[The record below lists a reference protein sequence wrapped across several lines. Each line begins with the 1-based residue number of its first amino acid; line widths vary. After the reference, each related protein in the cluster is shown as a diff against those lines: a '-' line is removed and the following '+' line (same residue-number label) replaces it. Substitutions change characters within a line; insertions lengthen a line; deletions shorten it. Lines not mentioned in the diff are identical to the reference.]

1 MRHCWRDCSANFLFF
16 FLIFF
21 FKIVYGT
28 KKFTFFNGHIVVI
41 DRRVISMV
49 DQDDVK
55 KVVNLFSFMTF
66 FHFLFFNGS
75 MFVL

>member
-1 MRHCWRDCSANFLFF
+1 MTD
-16 FLIFF
+16 
-21 FKIVYGT
+21 K
-28 KKFTFFNGHIVVI
+28 
-41 DRRVISMV
+41 RVISMV